1 MSITD
6 YLKDYDT
13 KMKALGRITYHEGDK
28 KPGFDMLSVGVEKL
42 RETGV
47 KLYFDRVNNRNY
59 LIGNLENKDKV
70 AEELLK
76 NRLAYTLNTSGDLRK
91 VSDMIKEKTTL
102 DLSWGIANWLYATAI
117 DKSFEERPPLPDYN
131 ALQKTYEDDKV
142 LKDYLFNLLDKRNFM
157 KANEIT
163 LFADKR
169 AETLYGIINGLTN
182 SPPFEYDFPDS
193 LTKEEL
199 KAYLNFDEQYGYGDW
214 DDIRNIYDTAL
225 ETLKTANKR
234 YAYGGFYRELSTED
248 KDYFSRLVSE
258 GTIALD
264 LDDLFESIE
273 GEVPHDLDI
282 KGTFKTSEGEFFVY
296 EMTDEDR
303 KAYEYADGC
312 ENKIF
317 QHFSVLEFITP
328 NTDITAEG
336 LREAFEKQ
344 FATDN
349 IYVDYMS
356 IDKVD
361 DGYVFNLSARTEVTY
376 FEDKSVGVSEFEG
389 SFEHE
394 NDAKEYIHNIIEN
407 SMGLKSTS
415 IISSLP
421 KSERFDNAN
430 TLMNKKNEIDARKY
444 KGEDEYIEHL
454 NDEEEKEMER

>member
-13 KMKALGRITYHEGDK
+13 KMKALGRITYHAGDK
-28 KPGFDMLSVGVEKL
+28 KPDFDMLSVDVEKL

-47 KLYFDRVNNRNY
+47 KLYFDRANSRNY
-59 LIGNLENKDKV
+59 LIGNLECKDKV
-70 AEELLK
+70 VEELLK
-76 NRLAYTLNTSGDLRK
+76 NRLAYTLNTSGNLKK

-102 DLSWGIANWLYATAI
+102 DLSWGIADWLYATAI
-117 DKSFEERPPLPDYN
+117 DKSFSEKPPLPNYN

-142 LKDYLFNLLDKRNFM
+142 LKDYLFNLLDKREFM
-157 KANEIT
+157 KANEST

-169 AETLYGIINGLTN
+169 METLYGIIYGLTDT
-182 SPPFEYDFPDS
+182 SPFEYDFPDS

-199 KAYLNFDEQYGYGDW
+199 KAYLNFDERYAYSDY
-214 DDIRNIYDTAL
+214 DDILNLYDTAL
-225 ETLKTANKR
+225 ETLKTINER

-248 KDYFSRLVSE
+248 KDYFSRLVRE

-303 KAYEYADGC
+303 KAYEYADSC

-317 QHFSVLEFITP
+317 QHFSVLVQVAEREGTP
-328 NTDITAEG
+328 SKDAEE
-336 LREAFEKQ
+336 LKKALEERFT
-344 FATDN
+344 TDN
-349 IYVDYMS
+349 IYVDYLS
-356 IDKVD
+356 IDKSAD
-361 DGYVFNLSARTEVTY
+361 KGYIINLSARTEVTY
-376 FEDKSVGVSEFEG
+376 YEDKSVGVSEFEG
-389 SFEHE
+389 SFETE
-394 NDAKEYIHNIIEN
+394 ADAKDYVKNILDGLEYNAGFIR
-407 SMGLKSTS
+407 
-415 IISSLP
+415 SSLP
-421 KSERFDNAN
+421 KSDRFDKTD

-444 KGEDEYIEHL
+444 KDEDEYIEHL
-454 NDEEEKEMER
+454 NEEMER